1 MTEESEQNAQNQK
14 DTRTTSPGGT
24 GRSNRRLTI
33 LLGLLGVAL
42 FAFVWDFL
50 VARPGVERAYA
61 KVEEANSA
69 MNSSVKR
76 VALTNAD
83 VEQLLGRAPSET
95 FQKDG
100 KTIEIY
106 AWQAG
111 VPLEF
116 NGSDDRSPGI
126 GRKTHD
132 YYAVYVKRGPDLIFQ
147 THFKF
152 KLDFLALNMPISVS
166 TEEADSEGEM
176 DAAMTMMGGD
186 GPGGVGG
193 DSKPDSDSAAEAA
206 ASGENSDSE

>member
-50 VARPGVERAYA
+50 VARPGVEQAYA
-61 KVEEANSA
+61 KVEEANIA
-69 MNSSVKR
+69 MNSSVQR

-83 VEQLLGRAPSET
+83 VEQLLGREPSET

-100 KTIEIY
+100 KTIDVY
-106 AWQAG
+106 TWQAG
-111 VPLEF
+111 IPLEF
-116 NGSDDRSPGI
+116 NGSDDRSSGI

-152 KLDFLALNMPISVS
+152 KLDFLALNMPISAS

-176 DAAMTMMGGD
+176 DAAMTMTGGD